1 MPQLDPVRERLLAA
15 ILERSANDREFRTSL
30 MSRPDE
36 AIRSVFGIR
45 VPDGYRIKF
54 VERDPAFDSMVVL
67 PDLIAESGDA
77 ELSLDELE
85 AVAGGTDPITP
96 PPYEW
101 SGGGTG

>member
-1 MPQLDPVRERLLAA
+1 MGQLDPTRERLLAA
-15 ILERSANDREFRTSL
+15 ILERSASDREFRQDL
-30 MSRPDE
+30 LDRPDE
-36 AIRSVFGIR
+36 AIRQGFGIR

-54 VERDPAFDSMVVL
+54 VERDAAFDSMVVL
-67 PDLIAESGDA
+67 PDLIPQDGDA

-85 AVAGGTDPITP
+85 AVAGGTDPVTP